1 MKFLL
6 VALAAAAS
14 AVAHAQVHRCEDSQ
28 GRTSYQQTAC
38 ATVARA
44 TPAVDDPGVGDL
56 PLEAASPNDAEIGYP
71 SARRVRAQQ
80 EAVTI
85 AARVRQ
91 RQEQSNQRDA
101 LRRADNRER
110 CIEAL
115 RVAELCG
122 KHAGTFYCDAQGFQP
137 VPLTGRTR
145 TAVLDNDST
154 FRMERCVVEAR
165 NSRR

>member
-1 MKFLL
+1 MKFFL

-14 AVAHAQVHRCEDSQ
+14 TAAHAQVHRCEDSQ
-28 GRTSYQQTAC
+28 GNTSYQQTAC
-38 ATVARA
+38 VTVARA
-44 TPAVDDPGVGDL
+44 APAMDDAGLAGRPPEG
-56 PLEAASPNDAEIGYP
+56 ASPTDAEIGYP

-80 EAVTI
+80 EAVAI

-91 RQEQSNQRDA
+91 RQEQPDQRNA
-101 LRRADNRER
+101 LRHAENRVR

-122 KHAGTFYCDAQGFQP
+122 KHAGAFYCDAQGFQP
-137 VPLTGRTR
+137 VPLAGRTR

-154 FRMERCVVEAR
+154 FRMERCVLEAR
-165 NSRR
+165 NSRP